1 MTRMSP
7 ADFEAL
13 GYDVA
18 ASLDAGRAVKQGSA
32 TPASAAAK
40 PKPVRRTREWAPYRS
55 KWEVQYALHLD
66 YLVMAG
72 LVLSWVYEPDTLVCA
87 GGTKYRPDFRV
98 RFPHGE
104 EYHEVKG
111 FFRTQDKVRMR
122 EASVVS
128 PLPIVLVTKKGGAWH
143 ATPYRSTTDAR

>member
-13 GYDVA
+13 GYDVR
-18 ASLDAGRAVKQGSA
+18 ASLDAGRAVKPAHAGGA
-32 TPASAAAK
+32 ASAAK
-40 PKPVRRTREWAPYRS
+40 PSRRVREWAPYCS
-55 KWEVQYALHLD
+55 KWELQYAAHLD
-66 YLVMAG
+66 FRVLAG
-72 LVLSWVYEPDTLVCA
+72 HVVSWLYQPDTLVCA

-98 RFPHGE
+98 RLPHGE

-111 FFRTQDKVRMR
+111 FFRAQDKVRMR
-122 EASVVS
+122 EAAVVS

-143 ATPYRSTTDAR
+143 YTPFRGTG